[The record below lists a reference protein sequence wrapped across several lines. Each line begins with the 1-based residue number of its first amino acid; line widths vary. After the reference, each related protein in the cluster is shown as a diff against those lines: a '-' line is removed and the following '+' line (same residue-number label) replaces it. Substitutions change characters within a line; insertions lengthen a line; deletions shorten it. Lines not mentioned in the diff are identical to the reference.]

1 VDLKPIDVAKL
12 DVPSRLPNLRRDIHV
27 FVDYVRTREVKR
39 SHRGNNLSKADAKR
53 LANLM
58 SDVAAAAQVDEEGR
72 SRWIDFVDDVALDLG
87 FVRYDTEGKYAGYT
101 SSEPSFPDNYIEFQ
115 RQPYEKFL
123 AAKAAKQ
130 ESTLMELLLNRPR
143 TRTNEFYSASVLGRL
158 DGFSRRGSATGVMPT
173 LDFGAIRRFLLRL
186 LAECPAG
193 QWLSTSSLVVYLK
206 QHHRYFLIPAKP
218 RFKHQWEEQYG
229 RYGNFY
235 ESAKQWGDGTIVQ
248 ERDED
253 AFERVEGRYVE
264 RFLEGIPLLL
274 GYADVAYGS
283 ESAKAI
289 YPSMGLLKAFRVS
302 ERLRRALEGKVPEPQ
317 VTVTPSFDVHVQ
329 AEVYPARV
337 LSQLAPL
344 CEVVS
349 EGTATVL
356 KLSKQNVA
364 AARAADPKLDPAG
377 VLRALTGRDLP
388 ANVARELSAWSEH
401 GEKFVL
407 YTNCCLL
414 EAGEDLPAADPFT
427 VDRLA
432 SGARIVHSPDK
443 LFDEL
448 ERRELMPLRVK
459 HGNKAF
465 SPMPK
470 GASTCFPKAA
480 AAGDKRRAPK
490 TRVTLTRITRVQL
503 VCPDRDFLEKL
514 HGLLLKAKCP
524 AELDRQNLT
533 VTYSRQ
539 YESEV
544 SDALRRLKGEYQ
556 VEVEDVA

>member
-1 VDLKPIDVAKL
+1 
-12 DVPSRLPNLRRDIHV
+12 
-27 FVDYVRTREVKR
+27 
-39 SHRGNNLSKADAKR
+39 
-53 LANLM
+53 
-58 SDVAAAAQVDEEGR
+58 
-72 SRWIDFVDDVALDLG
+72 
-87 FVRYDTEGKYAGYT
+87 
-101 SSEPSFPDNYIEFQ
+101 
-115 RQPYEKFL
+115 
-123 AAKAAKQ
+123 
-130 ESTLMELLLNRPR
+130 
-143 TRTNEFYSASVLGRL
+143 
-158 DGFSRRGSATGVMPT
+158 
-173 LDFGAIRRFLLRL
+173 
-186 LAECPAG
+186 
-193 QWLSTSSLVVYLK
+193 
-206 QHHRYFLIPAKP
+206 
-218 RFKHQWEEQYG
+218 
-229 RYGNFY
+229 
-235 ESAKQWGDGTIVQ
+235 
-248 ERDED
+248 
-253 AFERVEGRYVE
+253 
-264 RFLEGIPLLL
+264 
-274 GYADVAYGS
+274 
-283 ESAKAI
+283 
-289 YPSMGLLKAFRVS
+289 
-302 ERLRRALEGKVPEPQ
+302 
-317 VTVTPSFDVHVQ
+317 
-329 AEVYPARV
+329 
-337 LSQLAPL
+337 
-344 CEVVS
+344 
-349 EGTATVL
+349 
-356 KLSKQNVA
+356 
-364 AARAADPKLDPAG
+364 
-377 VLRALTGRDLP
+377 LP